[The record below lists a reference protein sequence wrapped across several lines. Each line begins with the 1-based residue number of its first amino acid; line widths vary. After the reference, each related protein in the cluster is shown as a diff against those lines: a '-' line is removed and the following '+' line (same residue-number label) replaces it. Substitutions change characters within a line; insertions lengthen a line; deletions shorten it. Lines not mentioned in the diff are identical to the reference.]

1 MRLAKEQA
9 HLRYRVPR
17 IVRKT
22 FADLK
27 FLSAFNRYLIVVES
41 IGTFRYSILFLYQ
54 CNLNIN
60 YRSH

>member
-1 MRLAKEQA
+1 MRLATEQA
-9 HLRYRVPR
+9 HLRYPVPR

-27 FLSAFNRYLIVVES
+27 FLSAFNRYLDVVES
-41 IGTFRYSILFLYQ
+41 IGTFRYSNQCNQ